1 MLELVAGVFH
11 AEEKTV
17 MLPTCS
23 MSDLKIYA
31 PNDNTK
37 QLANELSCP
46 ELAAGVLEMLR
57 GSEDIDVLREWI
69 KPDFTKQLQTLDLG
83 AGSKAAKELW
93 DSKSSFG
100 NVLVY
105 GDYDT
110 DGISSTVLAMEIFR
124 NKAAQVRYFIPR
136 RDVHGYGLNA
146 EMVDKIPKL
155 GCNTLVVVDCGT
167 NDSAMLEKLRELGIN
182 IFVFDHHSVSAP
194 ITIPTIVNPC
204 INVEA
209 GDHQKICATAV
220 LWCWACKENIVPKNF
235 LKYEIDLAAIATI
248 ADCMPLHNLNR
259 SLVRYGMEIMRSN
272 PRRGLSALF
281 DCLGINK
288 SQLTEEH
295 LSMRVIPCL
304 NAPGR
309 IATADTGVRAL
320 LGVGSN
326 DSVYACVNDIMR
338 INRKR
343 QTLTETIAHEIDE
356 GIISGKIKSKVLYHE
371 AWPIGVLSGVASR
384 VCAQYNRPIV
394 LAAPVGNKVIR
405 GTLRVPEGGD
415 AVGVLREISEK
426 LDAWGGHK
434 YAAGFSVLI
443 ENWLEVSRELNRI
456 LANIEIKPENLI
468 PVINIS
474 PSAITI
480 SDWRAVCELGPFGNN
495 NPSPK
500 FYISQNLDNADI
512 NPMGKDGK
520 HSYIRINNTRLLA
533 FNTPA
538 SEFVEVMRS
547 IKGWIY
553 HPRLDYWRGE
563 EQLQFILDCAVREEG
578 N

>member
-1 MLELVAGVFH
+1 
-11 AEEKTV
+11 
-17 MLPTCS
+17 MLPKCS
-23 MSDLKIYA
+23 ISDLKIYDT
-31 PNDNTK
+31 NDNTRL
-37 QLANELSCP
+37 LANELSCP

-57 GSEDIDVLREWI
+57 GTEDINVLREWI
-69 KPDFTKQLQTLDLG
+69 KPDFTKQLEALNLG
-83 AGSKAAKELW
+83 EGSKAAKELW
-93 DSKSSFG
+93 DSKSSLG

-124 NKAAQVRYFIPR
+124 TKAAQVRYFIPR

-146 EMVDKIPKL
+146 EILDKVATS
-155 GCNTLVVVDCGT
+155 GCNTLIVVDCGT
-167 NDSAMLEKLRELGIN
+167 NDSEMLEKLRAAGIN

-204 INVEA
+204 INLEA

-220 LWCWACKENIVPKNF
+220 LWCWAWKENIIPRNS

-259 SLVRYGMEIMRSN
+259 SLVRYGMNLMRAN

-309 IATADTGVRAL
+309 IATADPGVRTL
-320 LGVGSN
+320 LGLGSN

-343 QTLTETIAHEIDE
+343 QTLTENIAHEIDE
-356 GIISGKIKSKVLYHE
+356 GILKGTIKNKVLYHE

-384 VCAQYNRPIV
+384 VCAQYNRPIA
-394 LAAPVGNKVIR
+394 LAAPVGSKVIR

-434 YAAGFSVLI
+434 YAAGFSVLL
-443 ENWLEVSRELNRI
+443 ENWKEVNKELERI
-456 LANIEIKPENLI
+456 LTNIEIKPDNVT
-468 PVINIS
+468 PVINIL
-474 PSAITI
+474 PSDITI

-500 FYISQNLDNADI
+500 FYTEQNLENIDI
-512 NPMGKDGK
+512 NPLGKDGK
-520 HSYIRINNTRLLA
+520 HSYVRVNNARLLA

-538 SEFVEVMRS
+538 SDVAEIIS
-547 IKGWIY
+547 NIKGWIY

-563 EQLQFILDCAVREEG
+563 EQLQFILDCAVTEG
-578 N
+578 GI